1 MLLVLF
7 VVLGFSQAL
16 TPEEIAMFKPRQPD
30 HIERNTGL
38 KAHYKIV
45 DNADGSH
52 TFMGNDIPP
61 HDTWKYPRGEGNP
74 FTLKAQ
80 NLTVTFNKDPIF
92 RYHQLHIKLKIQIN
106 AKLSNFSIQKIM
118 IDNIHLPVDRLHI

>member
-92 RYHQLHIKLKIQIN
+92 RYHQLHIKLKIKSMQN
-106 AKLSNFSIQKIM
+106 YRTFLSKKS
-118 IDNIHLPVDRLHI
+118 